1 MPSSTPVRLP
11 PVRLL
16 LVLSLAAP
24 LAHAAPPSAQKR
36 MERRS
41 VTEDLVQDVLEGR
54 IAVPA
59 AISRLRT
66 QREEA
71 YAVQLLERRMSMI
84 LEPRRLRD
92 VTAVV
97 AGLETRPAE
106 PLLLRL
112 VGHEDG
118 AVRMYAAQG
127 LGKLRSRRVDVL
139 LPLLEDKSLGARR
152 EAARALGA
160 SRDPRVGAPLVEAAR
175 QESDMQTRVMML
187 EAAGATGDKKQGPAL
202 KGFLDDS
209 SETTRF
215 AAARGLCLLG
225 APEGFAFAR
234 KLLASEDKHV
244 RRQGLALYEGVPE
257 KQAGEALR
265 PLLEDKD
272 RALAAGAARILS
284 QGGDKKMLPW
294 LVLASWNAN
303 GTEKLVYE
311 KELET
316 LQLADDQRKAIL
328 RAAGVAGAT
337 K

>member
-1 MPSSTPVRLP
+1 MLA
-11 PVRLL
+11 
-16 LVLSLAAP
+16 LAAP
-24 LAHAAPPSAQKR
+24 AVEAAPPSVQKR

-41 VTEDLVQDVLEGR
+41 ATEGLVDEILDGG

-66 QREEA
+66 LREEA
-71 YAVQLLERRMSMI
+71 YAAQLLERALPAV

-92 VTAVV
+92 VTAVL
-97 AGLETRPAE
+97 AGLETRAAE
-106 PLLLRL
+106 PTLLRL
-112 VGHEDG
+112 TGHDDG

-127 LGKLRSRRVDVL
+127 LGKVRSPRVDVL
-139 LPLLEDKSLGARR
+139 LPLLEDKSLGVRR

-160 SRDPRVGAPLVEAAR
+160 THNPRVGAPLVNAAR
-175 QESDMQTRVMML
+175 TESDMQTRVLML
-187 EAAGATGDKKQGPAL
+187 EAVGAAGDKKQVPVL
-202 KGFLDDS
+202 KAFLDDS

-234 KLLASEDKHV
+234 KLLSSEDKHV
-244 RRQGLALYEGVPE
+244 RRQGLALYEGVPQ
-257 KQAGEALR
+257 KQSEAALR

-272 RALAAGAARILS
+272 RTLAAGAARILS
-284 QGGDKKMLPW
+284 QGGDKTMLSW

-303 GTEKLVYE
+303 GTDKLIYE

-316 LQLADDQRKAIL
+316 LQLADDQRKALL
-328 RAAGVAGAT
+328 RAAGVA

>member
-1 MPSSTPVRLP
+1 MRLP

-24 LAHAAPPSAQKR
+24 VALAAPPSVQKR
-36 MERRS
+36 LERRS
-41 VTEDLVQDVLEGR
+41 DTEGVVDAVLEGR
-54 IAVPA
+54 MAVPA
-59 AISRLRT
+59 AVSRLRT
-66 QREEA
+66 LREEA
-71 YAVQLLERRMSMI
+71 YAAQLLERSLPGLM
-84 LEPRRLRD
+84 EPRRLRD
-92 VTAVV
+92 AAAVL
-97 AGLETRPAE
+97 AGLETRAAE
-106 PLLLRL
+106 PTLVRL
-112 VGHEDG
+112 TGHDDG

-127 LGKLRSRRVDVL
+127 LGKVRSQRVDVL

-160 SRDPRVGAPLVEAAR
+160 SHNPRVGAPLVTAAR
-175 QESDMQTRVMML
+175 TESDMQTRVLLL
-187 EAAGATGDKKQGPAL
+187 EAAGAAGDKKQAPAL
-202 KGFLDDS
+202 KTFLDDS

-225 APEGFAFAR
+225 APEGFTFAR

-244 RRQGLALYEGVPE
+244 RRQGLALYEGVPQ
-257 KQAGEALR
+257 KQSEDALR

-272 RALAAGAARILS
+272 RTLAAGAARILS

-303 GTEKLVYE
+303 GSEKLVYE

-328 RAAGVAGAT
+328 RAAGVA